1 MTGQLLNFKTMFAG
15 LVIVLCSLH
24 AAYGININTCEATS
38 GQVINLKSINLTTD
52 SFTPGSVIYSVTQP
66 VSFTCNTGYGGPLAL
81 VLNRNYFSQLYTTL
95 SGMGLGIQLTITKDG
110 RSATFTWDD
119 IKKTTG
125 QGNSPSK
132 NFGNDIPFGA
142 GEKNYNATIKL
153 DFLYTDTYK
162 DNSAIKTIA
171 GGGNAL
177 GIKPPG
183 YPASSDVFGF
193 SSFDIRILRN
203 GLGRVD
209 ITPSR
214 VSLGHFYTGD
224 KYPSPKEANFTVTA
238 IQALKPAPG
247 AGFTIPLQITFGK
260 NALSVSEGGKAL
272 KLVNMD
278 TPGQT
283 NGLLLSIRDDSTS
296 KLITFDTKED
306 LGNIAINS
314 SLSGRVSGNYTVVV
328 KPAPGDTVK
337 TGRFSAEIPVT
348 VTYN

>member
-38 GQVINLKSINLTTD
+38 GKVINLKNINLTAD

-66 VSFTCNTGYGGPLAL
+66 VSFTCNTGYDGYLAL
-81 VLNRNYFSQLYTTL
+81 VLSQAYFSNLSTTL
-95 SGMGLGIQLTITKDG
+95 KGMGLGIQLTITKDG
-110 RSATFTWDD
+110 MPVTFTWDD
-119 IKKTTG
+119 IKKAN
-125 QGNSPSK
+125 QGNAPSK
-132 NFGNDIPFGA
+132 NFGKFIKFGA
-142 GEKNYNATIKL
+142 GEKNYNANIKL
-153 DFLYTDTYK
+153 DFLYTDAYT
-162 DNSAIKTIA
+162 NGSAIKIIA
-171 GGGNAL
+171 GGNNVL
-177 GIKPPG
+177 GINTPG
-183 YPASSDVFGF
+183 QSEWSGVFGL

-214 VSLGHFYTGD
+214 VSLGHFYASD
-224 KYPSPKEANFTVTA
+224 KSSSPKEANFTVTA
-238 IQALKPAPG
+238 IQALKPAPD
-247 AGFTIPLQITFGK
+247 AGFIIPLQITFGK
-260 NALSVSEGGKAL
+260 NALSASEDRKAL

-283 NGLLLSIRDDSTS
+283 NGLLLSIRDNLTS

-337 TGRFSAEIPVT
+337 IGRFSAEIPVT